1 MSRKSKEE
9 ILQVI
14 LYEAKAKQG
23 TEAQACVE
31 LTASTKLAP
40 LIVDKSRLVGDVAKT
55 LEAKYAVTF
64 PNDLNR
70 FITIDDAA
78 QYIVDN
84 MDP

>member
-1 MSRKSKEE
+1 MSKSKEE

-40 LIVDKSRLVGDVAKT
+40 LIEDKGRLVDDVAKT
-55 LEAKYAVTF
+55 LEAKFAITF
-64 PNDLNR
+64 PSDLNR

-78 QYIVDN
+78 EYIVDN